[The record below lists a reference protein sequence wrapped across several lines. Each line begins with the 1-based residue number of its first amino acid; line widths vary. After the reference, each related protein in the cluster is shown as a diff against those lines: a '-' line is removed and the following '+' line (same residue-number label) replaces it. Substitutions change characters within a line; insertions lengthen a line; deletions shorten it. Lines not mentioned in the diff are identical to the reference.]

1 MFHCTDCN
9 RLFEEPIVEYDDP
22 SPKGISLPPGF
33 YTYTYCPF
41 CKSDWIEEVSNDE
54 EDWEED
60 WY

>member
-9 RLFEEPIVEYDDP
+9 RLFKEPIVEYDDP

-54 EDWEED
+54 ED
-60 WY
+60 